1 MKSLFTLIA
10 TTSLL
15 LCGTVNAAVDEL
27 IYVLDIVNHGSAL
40 PTNFLNATG
49 GQNTY
54 TGPG

>member
-15 LCGTVNAAVDEL
+15 LCGSVNAAVDEL
-27 IYVLDIVNHGSAL
+27 LYVLDIVNHGSAL

-49 GQNTY
+49 GQNTN